1 MYNTN
6 ASTLPEYSSVNEE
19 KNNRS
24 RFIFFG
30 GGGGVGGPSSLN
42 KDMIIYHKVY

>member
-24 RFIFFG
+24 RFFFLEG
-30 GGGGVGGPSSLN
+30 GGGGGGPSSLN

>member
-24 RFIFFG
+24 RLIFFG
-30 GGGGVGGPSSLN
+30 GVGVGGPSSLN

>member
-24 RFIFFG
+24 RFFFF

>member
-24 RFIFFG
+24 RFFFW

-42 KDMIIYHKVY
+42 KDMIIYNKVY

>member
-6 ASTLPEYSSVNEE
+6 ASTLPEYSSVIED

-24 RFIFFG
+24 RFFFFWR
-30 GGGGVGGPSSLN
+30 GGGVGGPSSLN
-42 KDMIIYHKVY
+42 KDMIIYNKVY

>member
-24 RFIFFG
+24 RFFFLE
-30 GGGGVGGPSSLN
+30 GGGVGGPSSLN

>member
-24 RFIFFG
+24 RFFFFG
-30 GGGGVGGPSSLN
+30 VGGGVGGPSSLN

>member
-6 ASTLPEYSSVNEE
+6 ASTLPEYSSVIED

-24 RFIFFG
+24 RFFFFG

-42 KDMIIYHKVY
+42 KDMIIYNKVY

>member
-6 ASTLPEYSSVNEE
+6 ASTLPEYSSVNE

-24 RFIFFG
+24 RFFFF

>member
-24 RFIFFG
+24 RFFFFG
-30 GGGGVGGPSSLN
+30 GGRGVGGPSSLN
-42 KDMIIYHKVY
+42 KDMIIYNKVY

>member
-6 ASTLPEYSSVNEE
+6 ASTLPEYSSVIED

-24 RFIFFG
+24 RFFFFG

>member
-6 ASTLPEYSSVNEE
+6 ASTLPEYSSVNED

-24 RFIFFG
+24 RLFFF